1 MRRGCA
7 YVLLGTFLVSV
18 LAPVYATDGMFQG
31 RVINPPFNQPVKKGW
46 IFVQGRNH
54 MARRVEVAHAIIVFG
69 QQVPASQR
77 RACGMECLVAGQE
90 VRVTAEQDSSGEWR
104 AKKVEILE
112 LNTNWT

>member
-1 MRRGCA
+1 M
-7 YVLLGTFLVSV
+7 LLFAFLVSV
-18 LAPVYATDGMFQG
+18 ITPAYATDGMFQG
-31 RVINPPFNQPVKKGW
+31 RVINPPFNQPLKPGW

-54 MARRVEVAHAIIVFG
+54 MARRVEVSHAVIVFG

-77 RACGMECLVAGQE
+77 RACGMECLAAGQE
-90 VRVTAEQDSSGEWR
+90 VRVTAVQDSSGEWR

>member
-1 MRRGCA
+1 
-7 YVLLGTFLVSV
+7 
-18 LAPVYATDGMFQG
+18 MFQG
-31 RVINPPFNQPVKKGW
+31 RVINPPLNQPEKPGW

-54 MARRVEVAHAIIVFG
+54 MARRVEVAHAVIVFG

-77 RACGMECLVAGQE
+77 RPCGMECLAAGQE
-90 VRVTAEQDSSGEWR
+90 VRVTAVQDSSGEWR

>member
-7 YVLLGTFLVSV
+7 WVLICAL
-18 LAPVYATDGMFQG
+18 LACTPPLYATDGMFQG
-31 RVINPPFNQPVKKGW
+31 KVIDPPHNQLQKPGW

-54 MARRVEVAHAIIVFG
+54 MARRVEVTHAVIVFG
-69 QQVPASQR
+69 EHVPASQR
-77 RACGMECLVAGQE
+77 RACGVECLVAGQE

-104 AKKVEILE
+104 AKKVEILR